1 MTKFNFKISK
11 DIEDDCLKKNWN
23 SIYNHSDINSFFS
36 SYEWN
41 HNLFKYVYCDKKSYF
56 LEKKKPKDKQ
66 KHRELKQ

>member
-41 HNLFKYVYCDKKSYF
+41 HNLFFKYT
-56 LEKKKPKDKQ
+56 
-66 KHRELKQ
+66 